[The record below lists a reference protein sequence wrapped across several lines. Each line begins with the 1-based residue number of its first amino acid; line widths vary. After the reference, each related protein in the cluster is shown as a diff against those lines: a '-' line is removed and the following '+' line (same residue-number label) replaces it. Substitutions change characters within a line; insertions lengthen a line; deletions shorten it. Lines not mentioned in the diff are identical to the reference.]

1 MKISSYDLVNESNES
16 TIIISPSRP
25 SESVNPASS
34 IIVVETKTECAIDL
48 DSNYL
53 S

>member
-25 SESVNPASS
+25 SESRKSS
-34 IIVVETKTECAIDL
+34 FFDYCCRNKNRMC
-48 DSNYL
+48 N
-53 S
+53 